1 MIFSKGRRK
10 SFYRIPLGLLCFILI
25 SAMLPLPVPTFSY
38 EARAAEPSYWASP
51 YLQDMVDKGIMT
63 GNENGNLNPS
73 DQITRA
79 EFTTMINRALGFTR
93 RGETEFEDVKSD
105 DWYYRAINT
114 GAAEGYFKGV
124 GNNLAAP
131 NAGITREAAV
141 TMLGRALK
149 IQTNPRLS
157 NNFADSQDISNWSRD
172 YVNAIVNKGILSGY
186 NDGRFIP
193 KSRISR
199 AEVAKILGSIVGNV
213 VDEKRQYRLDHVAGN
228 VTISTSGGGLKNTV
242 IDGDLY
248 ITDGIGNGHVLLDN
262 VTVLGQ
268 VIVSGAGESNSGAS
282 SVILRDCDINE
293 LIVDTPNNKKISVS
307 TQGKTIIDKTLI
319 KSKAFIE
326 NNNVSGIPFANLTV
340 DAAPEDAVDLVGG
353 FSNVI
358 LKGKP
363 NTLNL
368 QKGFVSNLTVD
379 EDAVESKVFLAAGT
393 DVSKL
398 FLDTAAEVTGK
409 GSIGEAII
417 NASGSSIEQ
426 LPDKIT
432 IRPGVTAKIKG
443 QDMTSKDGEES
454 SVRPEILPGYPKI
467 SDENLTSA
475 KATFKGNK
483 AGKLYWAVIPQGFAD
498 PSAAQLINP
507 RLNGS
512 VVVSGNQNIS
522 GAAETEISVAGLK
535 QGTDYVI
542 YGILV
547 DSRDA
552 QSSIRYAEFST
563 VDNTAPIF
571 TYTYTEAKT
580 SKNETTGDYTYHLD
594 ASATVSK
601 NATVYYM
608 LLKAGSTAPT
618 ANDLVNQRM
627 ASVSKGSV
635 RFSKNIMDNIAINNL
650 QEAASY
656 DLYLL
661 AVDENSRQSPV
672 VKKTVKMS
680 DTTPPEL
687 TSLTDTKA
695 SDSIT
700 FKYVPTED
708 CAKVYWAIYYTTSST
723 VAEIEKETRFSD
735 EGLMWYETNQGLI
748 IKGTGAIQATGA
760 STNIKA
766 TAGKESSFT
775 VSNLG
780 KQRYYKM
787 YMVLEDAAGNQSVV
801 YTMESS
807 TVDTDS
813 PTEMLQFSSTDGKNL
828 YVGTPDSPTSVSIV
842 FSETVLGNN
851 GGTSKY
857 LNAADM
863 TDLSAWIKLYEGNES
878 AIVDSSRLMPI
889 NWSLVKR
896 TVTPATGEAPERTV
910 LTFSVSNGNNTAL
923 TLNSGKQYTFLFT
936 YNPAANIYI
945 ADLSGNTM
953 KKIVTASAAGG
964 NFTSVT
970 DTFKCVEPSVSVT
983 SPAGVSSL
991 HTDAE
996 GKTHNLD
1003 LTYRVTPTDSNKATD
1018 SNIKYDFYVASDKPA
1033 IVNIYRQTKDAST
1046 WELLAKDVSLTPS
1059 KNMSLEE
1066 SISITRAAKG
1076 VPVSSMDYNNQTFS
1090 TMANGYDS
1098 GSIVIGIEV
1107 TQYNYNAERNTWNG
1121 SMTARLS
1128 CITGLAD
1135 NLYRKANSPN
1145 NAASTVTSVGSAD
1158 DKVSFTDEVEPVLRF
1173 DNIKTGATTMDVQVT
1188 CDKDVTLYWVAVQ
1201 GELNPSLRK
1210 TTNQVFN
1217 YIQAQGDKT
1226 NVYNYAGT
1234 PLEVLESPKIVQI
1247 TGLQPKT
1254 EYTVYFV
1261 AKSKSSDKFT
1271 VYDLN
1276 DSASCRDTHGNNQF
1290 VKGQT
1295 TALTAPV
1302 FQIVTTSGG
1311 SNFYVESVDSES
1323 DGKQMTFR
1331 MLTDLP
1337 ADVYWTVVTSD
1348 NHSRYSNVV
1357 AASPNE
1363 IASPTTKSTN
1373 GGMTMIEASGKNT
1386 SSQAPNPAGLYETK
1400 VTVTGLTQDTDYYF
1414 FALATNI
1421 VDNSIYNTS
1430 TYPQYINYGSFVL
1443 PDKTAPKLTDMALV
1457 WTNKGGGNGTL
1468 TGAVDVQV
1476 NFDKPLYYKT
1486 DTDNVA
1492 KKLISSIITNSS
1504 IWNIMP
1510 EKMSSRNL
1518 MGGTTEL
1525 NRSFTVKPLLGR
1537 GGITG
1542 LNIKF
1547 TGVDS
1552 NYNRSIYLRTNG
1564 FYFCNSYGTSAG
1576 YLRLDFNVSG
1586 SGDGASLK
1594 CTARLMPSD
1603 GVASSAVTQ
1612 TAS

>member
-1 MIFSKGRRK
+1 MNFSRMMKKG
-10 SFYRIPLGLLCFILI
+10 FCRIHAILLCSVLI
-25 SAMLPLPVPTFSY
+25 TAMLPLSIPTFSS
-38 EARAAEPSYWASP
+38 EAQAAETSYWATP
-51 YLQDMVDKGIMT
+51 YLQDMVNKGIMT

-79 EFTTMINRALGFTR
+79 EFTTMINRALGFTKS
-93 RGETEFEDVKSD
+93 GEISFKDVEPHA
-105 DWYYRAINT
+105 WYYSSINT

-131 NAGITREAAV
+131 DSSITREAAV

-149 IQTNPRLS
+149 IQTNSRLS
-157 NNFADSQDISNWSRD
+157 NNFADAQDISYWSRD
-172 YVNAIVNKGILSGY
+172 YVNAIVDKGILSGY

-193 KSRISR
+193 KSQISR
-199 AEVAKILGSIVGNV
+199 AEVAKILSSLVGNI
-213 VDEKRQYRLDHVAGN
+213 VDEKRQHRLDYVTGN
-228 VTISTSGGGLKNTV
+228 VTISASGGGLKNTV
-242 IDGDLY
+242 INGDLY
-248 ITDGIGNGHVLLDN
+248 ITDGIGNGYVLLDN

-268 VIVSGAGESNSGAS
+268 VIISGAGESNSGAC
-282 SVILRDCDINE
+282 SVILRNCDINE
-293 LIVDTPNNKKISVS
+293 MIVDTPNTKKLSIS
-307 TQGKTIIDKTLI
+307 TQGKTIIGNTLI

-326 NNNVSGIPFANLTV
+326 NNNESGTPFANLTI
-340 DAAPEDAVDLVGG
+340 DAAPNDVVDLVGG

-368 QKGFVSNLTVD
+368 QKGYISNLTVD
-379 EDAVESKVFLAAGT
+379 EDAAGSKVFLAAGT

-409 GSIGEAII
+409 GNIGEAVI
-417 NASGSSIEQ
+417 NAPGTSIEQ

-443 QDMTSKDGEES
+443 QDMTAADGTES
-454 SVRPEILPGYPKI
+454 TVRPEILPGYPKI
-467 SDENLTSA
+467 SDEDLTSA
-475 KATFKGNK
+475 KASFKSNK
-483 AGKLYWAVIPQGFAD
+483 AGKLYWAVIPQGFAE

-507 RLNGS
+507 KLNGS
-512 VVVSGNQNIS
+512 VVASGNQNIS
-522 GAAETEISVAGLK
+522 GATETTIAITGLK
-535 QGTDYVI
+535 QGTEYTI

-547 DSRDA
+547 DNRDA
-552 QSSIRYAEFST
+552 QSSIRYADFST
-563 VDNTAPIF
+563 VDNTAPVF
-571 TYTYTEAKT
+571 TYTYAEAKT
-580 SKNETTGDYTYHLD
+580 SKNDATGEYSYYLD

-608 LLKAGSTAPT
+608 LLKAGSTAPI
-618 ANDLVNQRM
+618 ASDLVNQRM
-627 ASVSKGSV
+627 SAVSKGSV
-635 RFSKNIMDNIAINNL
+635 KFSKNVMDTIAIKNL
-650 QEAASY
+650 QESASY

-661 AVDENSRQSPV
+661 AVDENSRQSPI

-687 TSLTDTKA
+687 TSLIDNK
-695 SDSIT
+695 SSNSIT
-700 FKYVPTED
+700 FRYVPTED

-723 VAEIEKETRFSD
+723 VAEIEKETRFSK
-735 EGLMWYETNQGLI
+735 EGLLWYETNQGLI
-748 IKGTGAIQATGA
+748 IKGTGAIQSTGA
-760 STNIKA
+760 SSNLKA
-766 TAGKESSFT
+766 TAGQESTFT

-807 TVDTDS
+807 TIDTDA

-828 YVGTPDSPTSVSIV
+828 YVGTPASPTAVSIV

-863 TDLSAWIKLYEGNES
+863 TDLSAWIKLYEGDEN
-878 AIVDSSRLMPI
+878 AIRDSSKLLPI
-889 NWSLVKR
+889 NWSMVKR
-896 TVTPATGEAPERTV
+896 TVTPATNEAPERTV
-910 LTFSVSNGNNTAL
+910 LTFTVSNGNNTAL

-945 ADLSGNTM
+945 TDLSGNAM
-953 KKIVTASAAGG
+953 KKIVTNSAEGG

-970 DTFKCVEPSVSVT
+970 DTFKCVEPSVSIT
-983 SPAGVSSL
+983 APAGVSSVY
-991 HTDAE
+991 TDAN

-1018 SNIKYDFYVASDKPA
+1018 SDVKYDFYIASDKPS
-1033 IVNIYRQTKDAST
+1033 IVNIFRQTKDAGS
-1046 WELLAKDVSLTPS
+1046 WELIAKDVTLEPS
-1059 KNMSLEE
+1059 ANMSLEE
-1066 SISITRAAKG
+1066 SVSVMRASKG
-1076 VPVSSMDYNNQTFS
+1076 APVSSLDYSSQTFR
-1090 TMANGYDS
+1090 TMAEGYDS
-1098 GSIVIGIEV
+1098 GSIVIGLEV
-1107 TQYNYNAERNTWNG
+1107 TQYNYNAERKTWNG

-1128 CITGLAD
+1128 CVTGLAD

-1145 NAASTVTSVGSAD
+1145 NAASNVTSVGSAD
-1158 DKVSFTDEVEPVLRF
+1158 DKVAFTDEVEPVLTF

-1217 YIQAQGDKT
+1217 YIQAQSDKT
-1226 NVYNYAGT
+1226 NVYNYSGT
-1234 PLEVLESPKIVQI
+1234 PLQVIESPKIVQI

-1271 VYDLN
+1271 VYDLK
-1276 DSASCRDTHGNNQF
+1276 DSASCKDTHGNNQF

-1295 TALTAPV
+1295 TALIAPV

-1311 SNFYVESVDSES
+1311 TNFYVEAVDSES

-1337 ADVYWTVVTSD
+1337 ANVYWTVVTAD
-1348 NHSRYSNVV
+1348 NHSRYSAVV
-1357 AASPNE
+1357 AESPNE
-1363 IASPTTKSTN
+1363 IASPTSKSTN
-1373 GGMTMIEASGKNT
+1373 GGMTMLEASGKNL

-1414 FALATNI
+1414 FALATNV

-1430 TYPQYINYGSFVL
+1430 TYPQYINYGSFIL
-1443 PDKTAPKLTDMALV
+1443 PDKTAPKLTDIALV
-1457 WTNKGGGNGTL
+1457 WTNKNGGNGTL

-1476 NFDKPLYYKT
+1476 NFDKALYYKT
-1486 DTDNVA
+1486 DTDNIS
-1492 KKLISSIITNSS
+1492 KKLTSSIITNPQ

-1510 EKMSSRNL
+1510 EKMSARNL

-1542 LNIKF
+1542 LNIKL

-1552 NYNRSIYLRTNG
+1552 NYNRSVYVRTNG

-1586 SGDGASLK
+1586 SGESATLN

-1603 GVASSAVTQ
+1603 GVASSTVTQ
-1612 TAS
+1612 SVS